1 MKHVICPICG
11 SVCSKYGKTK
21 AGSQRWFCKKCGLA
35 FSPQIDN
42 SAKQLQIFLD
52 WLFSKGSQSDL
63 PGGGRTFR
71 RKTAQFWDIW
81 TLPPVIDV
89 PRDILYVDGIYLGR
103 KACVLICRDE
113 KHVLGWY
120 LCRYEN
126 SRAWKALMD
135 RIPEPKVVVS
145 DGGTGFA
152 KALKKTWPHARH
164 QRCLFHVFC
173 QVKRYTTSQPK
184 TLAGIELYALAKDL
198 LQKADRIEDM
208 VLAVERQAPNTVS
221 AYRERL
227 EAKLREVLN
236 DTAVAEERVIAEAA
250 IFADRVATDEETV
263 RLHSHLSQFRKMM
276 AEGSPIGRKLDFLIQ
291 EFNREANT
299 IGSKCQDSEIAYLVV
314 DLKSEIEK
322 IREQVQNIE

>member
-1 MKHVICPICG
+1 MIRSMTG
-11 SVCSKYGKTK
+11 YG
-21 AGSQRWFCKKCGLA
+21 
-35 FSPQIDN
+35 
-42 SAKQLQIFLD
+42 SAKGTVAGFAITIELRSVNNRYLDLGIKLPRGFLFAESEIKNYIQQKVSRGKLD
-52 WLFSKGSQSDL
+52 FFLTLDSVESDQT
-63 PGGGRTFR
+63 RIR
-71 RKTAQFWDIW
+71 
-81 TLPPVIDV
+81 V
-89 PRDILYVDGIYLGR
+89 
-103 KACVLICRDE
+103 
-113 KHVLGWY
+113 
-120 LCRYEN
+120 N
-126 SRAWKALMD
+126 SRLAEAYRNAITEIGQNLELPTSVTALD
-135 RIPEPKVVVS
+135 IARFS
-145 DGGTGFA
+145 DVLSLEKEELDQAAFLEQLMPLLDT
-152 KALKKTWPHARH
+152 ALLDFNAM
-164 QRCLFHVFC
+164 RCREGE
-173 QVKRYTTSQPK
+173 K
-184 TLAGIELYALAKDL
+184 LAKDL

-208 VLAVERQAPNTVS
+208 VLAVESQAPKTVS

-236 DTAVAEERVIAEAA
+236 DTALAEERVIAEAA

>member
-1 MKHVICPICG
+1 MIRSMTG
-11 SVCSKYGKTK
+11 YG
-21 AGSQRWFCKKCGLA
+21 
-35 FSPQIDN
+35 
-42 SAKQLQIFLD
+42 SAKGTVAGFAITIELRSVNNRYLDLGIKLPRGFLFAESEIKNYIQQKVSRGKLD
-52 WLFSKGSQSDL
+52 FFLTLDSVESDQT
-63 PGGGRTFR
+63 RIR
-71 RKTAQFWDIW
+71 
-81 TLPPVIDV
+81 V
-89 PRDILYVDGIYLGR
+89 
-103 KACVLICRDE
+103 
-113 KHVLGWY
+113 
-120 LCRYEN
+120 N
-126 SRAWKALMD
+126 SRLAEAYRNAIMEIGQNLELPTSVSALD
-135 RIPEPKVVVS
+135 IARFS
-145 DGGTGFA
+145 DVLSLDKEELDQAAFLEQLMPLLDT
-152 KALKKTWPHARH
+152 ALLDFNAMRSREGEK
-164 QRCLFHVFC
+164 
-173 QVKRYTTSQPK
+173 
-184 TLAGIELYALAKDL
+184 LAKDL

-322 IREQVQNIE
+322 TREQVQNIE

>member
-1 MKHVICPICG
+1 MIRSMTG
-11 SVCSKYGKTK
+11 YG
-21 AGSQRWFCKKCGLA
+21 
-35 FSPQIDN
+35 
-42 SAKQLQIFLD
+42 SAKGTVAGFAITIELRSVNNRYLDLGIKLPRGFLFAESEIKNYIQQKVSRGKLD
-52 WLFSKGSQSDL
+52 FFLTLDSVESDQT
-63 PGGGRTFR
+63 RIR
-71 RKTAQFWDIW
+71 
-81 TLPPVIDV
+81 V
-89 PRDILYVDGIYLGR
+89 
-103 KACVLICRDE
+103 
-113 KHVLGWY
+113 
-120 LCRYEN
+120 N
-126 SRAWKALMD
+126 SRLAEAYRNAITEIGQNLELPTSVSALD
-135 RIPEPKVVVS
+135 IARFS
-145 DGGTGFA
+145 DVLSLEKEELDQAAFLEQLMPLLDT
-152 KALKKTWPHARH
+152 ALLDFNAMRSREGEK
-164 QRCLFHVFC
+164 
-173 QVKRYTTSQPK
+173 
-184 TLAGIELYALAKDL
+184 LAKDL

-221 AYRERL
+221 AYHERL

>member
-1 MKHVICPICG
+1 MIRSMTG
-11 SVCSKYGKTK
+11 YG
-21 AGSQRWFCKKCGLA
+21 
-35 FSPQIDN
+35 
-42 SAKQLQIFLD
+42 SAK
-52 WLFSKGSQSDL
+52 
-63 PGGGRTFR
+63 
-71 RKTAQFWDIW
+71 
-81 TLPPVIDV
+81 
-89 PRDILYVDGIYLGR
+89 
-103 KACVLICRDE
+103 
-113 KHVLGWY
+113 
-120 LCRYEN
+120 
-126 SRAWKALMD
+126 
-135 RIPEPKVVVS
+135 
-145 DGGTGFA
+145 GTVAGFA
-152 KALKKTWPHARH
+152 IT
-164 QRCLFHVFC
+164 
-173 QVKRYTTSQPK
+173 
-184 TLAGIELYALAKDL
+184 IELRSVNNRYLDLGIKLPRGFLFAESEIKNYIQQKVSRGKLDFFLTLDSVESDQTRIRVNSQLAEAYRNAITEIGQNLELPTSVSALDIARFSDVLSLEKEELDQAAFLEQLMPLLDTALLDFNAMRSREGEKLAKDL

>member
-1 MKHVICPICG
+1 MIRSMTG
-11 SVCSKYGKTK
+11 YG
-21 AGSQRWFCKKCGLA
+21 
-35 FSPQIDN
+35 
-42 SAKQLQIFLD
+42 SAKGTVAGFAITIELRSVNNRDLDLGIKLPRGFLFAESEIKNYIQQKVSRGKLD
-52 WLFSKGSQSDL
+52 FFLTLDSVESDQT
-63 PGGGRTFR
+63 RIR
-71 RKTAQFWDIW
+71 
-81 TLPPVIDV
+81 V
-89 PRDILYVDGIYLGR
+89 
-103 KACVLICRDE
+103 
-113 KHVLGWY
+113 
-120 LCRYEN
+120 N
-126 SRAWKALMD
+126 SRLAEAYRNAITEIGQDLELPTSVSALD
-135 RIPEPKVVVS
+135 IARFS
-145 DGGTGFA
+145 DVLSLEKEELDQAAFLEQLMPLLDT
-152 KALKKTWPHARH
+152 ALLDFNAMRSREGEK
-164 QRCLFHVFC
+164 
-173 QVKRYTTSQPK
+173 
-184 TLAGIELYALAKDL
+184 LAKDL

>member
-1 MKHVICPICG
+1 MIRSMTGYG
-11 SVCSKYGKTK
+11 SAKGTVAGFAITIELRSVNNRYLDLGIKLPRGFLF
-21 AGSQRWFCKKCGLA
+21 AGSEIKNYIQQKVSRGKLDF
-35 FSPQIDN
+35 
-42 SAKQLQIFLD
+42 FLTLD
-52 WLFSKGSQSDL
+52 SVESDQT
-63 PGGGRTFR
+63 RIR
-71 RKTAQFWDIW
+71 
-81 TLPPVIDV
+81 V
-89 PRDILYVDGIYLGR
+89 
-103 KACVLICRDE
+103 
-113 KHVLGWY
+113 
-120 LCRYEN
+120 N
-126 SRAWKALMD
+126 SRLAEAYRNAITEIGQNLELPTSVTALD
-135 RIPEPKVVVS
+135 IARFS
-145 DGGTGFA
+145 DVLSLEKEELDQAAFLEQLMPLLDT
-152 KALKKTWPHARH
+152 ALLDFNAM
-164 QRCLFHVFC
+164 RCREGE
-173 QVKRYTTSQPK
+173 K
-184 TLAGIELYALAKDL
+184 LAKDL

>member
-1 MKHVICPICG
+1 MIRSMTG
-11 SVCSKYGKTK
+11 YG
-21 AGSQRWFCKKCGLA
+21 
-35 FSPQIDN
+35 
-42 SAKQLQIFLD
+42 SAKGTVAGFAITIELRSVNNRYLDLGIKLPRGFLFAESEIKNYIQQKVSRGKLD
-52 WLFSKGSQSDL
+52 FFLTLDSVESDQT
-63 PGGGRTFR
+63 RIR
-71 RKTAQFWDIW
+71 
-81 TLPPVIDV
+81 V
-89 PRDILYVDGIYLGR
+89 
-103 KACVLICRDE
+103 
-113 KHVLGWY
+113 
-120 LCRYEN
+120 N
-126 SRAWKALMD
+126 SRLAEAYRNAITEIGQNLELPTSATALD
-135 RIPEPKVVVS
+135 IARFS
-145 DGGTGFA
+145 DVLSLEKEELDQAAFLEQLMPLLDT
-152 KALKKTWPHARH
+152 ALLDFNAM
-164 QRCLFHVFC
+164 RCREGE
-173 QVKRYTTSQPK
+173 K
-184 TLAGIELYALAKDL
+184 LAKDL

-208 VLAVERQAPNTVS
+208 VLAVESQAPKTVS

>member
-1 MKHVICPICG
+1 MIRSMTG
-11 SVCSKYGKTK
+11 YG
-21 AGSQRWFCKKCGLA
+21 
-35 FSPQIDN
+35 
-42 SAKQLQIFLD
+42 SAKGTVAGFAITIELRSVNNRYLDLGIKLPRGLLFAESEIKNYIQQKVSRGKLDFFLTLD
-52 WLFSKGSQSDL
+52 SVESDQT
-63 PGGGRTFR
+63 RIR
-71 RKTAQFWDIW
+71 
-81 TLPPVIDV
+81 V
-89 PRDILYVDGIYLGR
+89 
-103 KACVLICRDE
+103 
-113 KHVLGWY
+113 
-120 LCRYEN
+120 N
-126 SRAWKALMD
+126 SRLAEAYRNAITEIGQNLELPTSVSALD
-135 RIPEPKVVVS
+135 IARFS
-145 DGGTGFA
+145 DVLSLEKEELDQAAFLEQLMPLLDT
-152 KALKKTWPHARH
+152 ALLDFNAMRSREGEK
-164 QRCLFHVFC
+164 
-173 QVKRYTTSQPK
+173 
-184 TLAGIELYALAKDL
+184 LAKDL

>member
-1 MKHVICPICG
+1 M
-11 SVCSKYGKTK
+11 
-21 AGSQRWFCKKCGLA
+21 
-35 FSPQIDN
+35 
-42 SAKQLQIFLD
+42 
-52 WLFSKGSQSDL
+52 
-63 PGGGRTFR
+63 
-71 RKTAQFWDIW
+71 
-81 TLPPVIDV
+81 
-89 PRDILYVDGIYLGR
+89 
-103 KACVLICRDE
+103 
-113 KHVLGWY
+113 
-120 LCRYEN
+120 N
-126 SRAWKALMD
+126 SRLAEAYRNAIMEIGQNLELPTSVSALD
-135 RIPEPKVVVS
+135 IARFS
-145 DGGTGFA
+145 DVLSLEKEELDQAAFLEQLMPLLDT
-152 KALKKTWPHARH
+152 ALLDFNAMRSREGEK
-164 QRCLFHVFC
+164 
-173 QVKRYTTSQPK
+173 
-184 TLAGIELYALAKDL
+184 LAKDL
-198 LQKADRIEDM
+198 LQKADRI
-208 VLAVERQAPNTVS
+208 AVERQAPNTVS